1 LQDVEGEVNAW
12 KLLAT
17 LCTKQENY
25 SGALEFLDHA
35 RKISLK
41 NGFYNELRRILCLMG
56 MTKGNLSFPSFA
68 DSILSSLDEDQGS

>member
-17 LCTKQENY
+17 LSTKQENY
-25 SGALEFLDHA
+25 SSALEFLDHA
-35 RKISLK
+35 RRISLK

-56 MTKGNLSFPSFA
+56 MAKGNLSFPNFA
-68 DSILSSLDEDQGS
+68 DQILSSLDDDHEY